1 MNTIYSR
8 VKTRRENGTYNVL
21 LKRAEEKRRIGNL
34 VVDITGDDGN
44 DVLKEN
50 GDVSPITMDTS
61 LSTSKESV
69 ADLSTSQSQK

>member
-8 VKTRRENGTYNVL
+8 VKTRRKNATYNVL
-21 LKRAEEKRRIGNL
+21 LRRAEEKRRIGNL
-34 VVDITGDDGN
+34 VVDITGNDGN

-50 GDVSPITMDTS
+50 GDASPITMDTS